1 MSASPRRPDP
11 FVDHLLELM
20 APLAARIGPI
30 AAKRMF
36 GGHGLYYDGLM
47 FGLVS
52 DGRCYLKAD
61 ALTLPRFEAQ
71 GCEPFSY
78 RSRDKEVVIRHY
90 LSLPAQCLESA
101 GEMEPWAR
109 AAVEATLRL
118 ANGAPARRKPAA
130 RKAAPK
136 EAAPEQAAPSAV
148 APTKM
153 AAKKGT
159 AKKVAA
165 NKDAVQ
171 PEPRRKARGKAQG

>member
-1 MSASPRRPDP
+1 MSTSPRRSDP

-47 FGLVS
+47 FGLVT

-61 ALTLPRFEAQ
+61 AVTLPRFEAQ
-71 GCEPFSY
+71 RCEPFSY
-78 RSRDKEVVIRHY
+78 RSRDKEVVMRHY

-109 AAVEATLRL
+109 EAVEATLRL
-118 ANGAPARRKPAA
+118 ANAAPARRKPAA
-130 RKAAPK
+130 RKSAPK
-136 EAAPEQAAPSAV
+136 LAAPSTV
-148 APTKM
+148 APTKV
-153 AAKKGT
+153 AAKKVV
-159 AKKVAA
+159 AKKEAP

-171 PEPRRKARGKAQG
+171 PEPRRKARG

>member
-1 MSASPRRPDP
+1 MSTSARRPDP

-47 FGLVS
+47 FGLVT

-61 ALTLPRFEAQ
+61 AVTLPRFEAQ

-78 RSRDKEVVIRHY
+78 RSRDKEVVMRHY
-90 LSLPAQCLESA
+90 LSLPAQCLESP

-109 AAVEATLRL
+109 EAVEATLRL
-118 ANGAPARRKPAA
+118 ANAALAGRKPAA
-130 RKAAPK
+130 KKAAAK
-136 EAAPEQAAPSAV
+136 VVKKAAA
-148 APTKM
+148 T
-153 AAKKGT
+153 
-159 AKKVAA
+159 
-165 NKDAVQ
+165 
-171 PEPRRKARGKAQG
+171 PRQKRRS

>member
-1 MSASPRRPDP
+1 MSTSARRPDP

-47 FGLVS
+47 FGLVT

-61 ALTLPRFEAQ
+61 AVTLPRFEAQ

-78 RSRDKEVVIRHY
+78 RSRDKEVVMRHY
-90 LSLPAQCLESA
+90 LSLPAQCLESP

-109 AAVEATLRL
+109 EAVEATLRL
-118 ANGAPARRKPAA
+118 ANAAPAGRKPAA
-130 RKAAPK
+130 KKAAPTKAAPK
-136 EAAPEQAAPSAV
+136 NA
-148 APTKM
+148 
-153 AAKKGT
+153 AAKTVT
-159 AKKVAA
+159 AKKAA
-165 NKDAVQ
+165 AKKDAVQ
-171 PEPRRKARGKAQG
+171 PQHQPRRKARG

>member
-1 MSASPRRPDP
+1 MSTSARRPDP

-47 FGLVS
+47 FGLVT

-61 ALTLPRFEAQ
+61 AVTLPGFEAQ

-78 RSRDKEVVIRHY
+78 RSRDKEVVMRHY
-90 LSLPAQCLESA
+90 LSLPAQCLESP

-109 AAVEATLRL
+109 EAVEATLRL
-118 ANGAPARRKPAA
+118 ANAAPAGRKPVAK
-130 RKAAPK
+130 KAAAK
-136 EAAPEQAAPSAV
+136 VEKKAAA
-148 APTKM
+148 T
-153 AAKKGT
+153 
-159 AKKVAA
+159 
-165 NKDAVQ
+165 
-171 PEPRRKARGKAQG
+171 PRQKRRS

>member
-1 MSASPRRPDP
+1 MSTSARRPDP

-52 DGRCYLKAD
+52 DGRCYLKTD
-61 ALTLPRFEAQ
+61 AVTLPRFEAQ

-78 RSRDKEVVIRHY
+78 RSRDKEVVMRHY
-90 LSLPAQCLESA
+90 LSLPAQCLESP

-109 AAVEATLRL
+109 EAVEATLRV
-118 ANGAPARRKPAA
+118 ANAA
-130 RKAAPK
+130 L
-136 EAAPEQAAPSAV
+136 
-148 APTKM
+148 
-153 AAKKGT
+153 
-159 AKKVAA
+159 
-165 NKDAVQ
+165 
-171 PEPRRKARGKAQG
+171 PRRKARG

>member
-1 MSASPRRPDP
+1 MSTSARRPDP

-47 FGLVS
+47 FGLVT

-61 ALTLPRFEAQ
+61 AVTLPRFEAQ

-78 RSRDKEVVIRHY
+78 RSRDKEVVMRHY
-90 LSLPAQCLESA
+90 LSLPAQCLESP

-109 AAVEATLRL
+109 KAVEATLRL
-118 ANGAPARRKPAA
+118 ANAAPAGRKPAA
-130 RKAAPK
+130 KKAAAK
-136 EAAPEQAAPSAV
+136 VEKKAAA
-148 APTKM
+148 T
-153 AAKKGT
+153 
-159 AKKVAA
+159 
-165 NKDAVQ
+165 
-171 PEPRRKARGKAQG
+171 PRQKRRS

>member
-1 MSASPRRPDP
+1 MSTSARRPDP

-47 FGLVS
+47 FGLVT

-61 ALTLPRFEAQ
+61 AVTLPRFEAQ

-78 RSRDKEVVIRHY
+78 RSRDKEVVMRHY
-90 LSLPAQCLESA
+90 LSLPAQCLESP

-109 AAVEATLRL
+109 EAVEATLRL
-118 ANGAPARRKPAA
+118 ANAAPAGRKPAA
-130 RKAAPK
+130 KKAAPTKAAPK
-136 EAAPEQAAPSAV
+136 KA
-148 APTKM
+148 
-153 AAKKGT
+153 AAKTVT
-159 AKKVAA
+159 AKKAA
-165 NKDAVQ
+165 AKKDAVQ
-171 PEPRRKARGKAQG
+171 PQPQHQPRRKARG

>member
-1 MSASPRRPDP
+1 MSTSARRPDP

-30 AAKRMF
+30 TAKRMF

-47 FGLVS
+47 FGLVT

-61 ALTLPRFEAQ
+61 AVTLPRFEAQ

-78 RSRDKEVVIRHY
+78 RSRDKEVVMRHY

-109 AAVEATLRL
+109 EAVEATLRL
-118 ANGAPARRKPAA
+118 VNAAPARRKPAA
-130 RKAAPK
+130 KNSAPTKAAPK
-136 EAAPEQAAPSAV
+136 KA
-148 APTKM
+148 
-153 AAKKGT
+153 AAKTVT
-159 AKKVAA
+159 AKKAA
-165 NKDAVQ
+165 AKKDAVQ
-171 PEPRRKARGKAQG
+171 PEPQHQPRRKARG

>member
-1 MSASPRRPDP
+1 MPTSSRRPDP

-47 FGLVS
+47 FGLVI

-61 ALTLPRFEAQ
+61 AVTLPGFEAQ

-78 RSRDKEVVIRHY
+78 RSSGKEVVMRHY

-101 GEMEPWAR
+101 SEMEPWAR
-109 AAVEATLRL
+109 EAVEAALRL
-118 ANGAPARRKPAA
+118 ANAAPAKRKPAA
-130 RKAAPK
+130 KKATK
-136 EAAPEQAAPSAV
+136 QAA
-148 APTKM
+148 
-153 AAKKGT
+153 AAT
-159 AKKVAA
+159 PAR
-165 NKDAVQ
+165 
-171 PEPRRKARGKAQG
+171 RRKAEA

>member
-1 MSASPRRPDP
+1 MPASPRRPDP

-61 ALTLPRFEAQ
+61 AVTLPRFEAQ

-78 RSRDKEVVIRHY
+78 RSGEKTVVMRHY
-90 LSLPAQCLESA
+90 LSLPAQCLESP

-109 AAVEATLRL
+109 EAVEATLRL
-118 ANGAPARRKPAA
+118 ANAAPARRKPATKKTA
-130 RKAAPK
+130 GQVQKKAAATSRQK
-136 EAAPEQAAPSAV
+136 TRS
-148 APTKM
+148 
-153 AAKKGT
+153 
-159 AKKVAA
+159 
-165 NKDAVQ
+165 
-171 PEPRRKARGKAQG
+171 